1 MSIKLK
7 TGFVIDAK
15 GRLLGPG
22 SNLDQLSGDLLQ
34 SLIAAGRTEGA
45 APTKAKTVEVDAV
58 DAVDEVD
65 VLADIDT
72 SDVLD
77 ELPEVDVEE
86 AVEAAPAKP
95 KTSSRKSSNKSK

>member
-7 TGFVIDAK
+7 NGFVIDAQ

-22 SNLDQLSGDLLQ
+22 SNLEHLSNDLLQ
-34 SLIAAGRTEGA
+34 SLIAAGRTEGE
-45 APTKAKTVEVDAV
+45 APAKVKAVEVDAAN
-58 DAVDEVD
+58 DVD

-72 SDVLD
+72 SDVID
-77 ELPEVDVEE
+77 ELPEVDIEE